1 MNITDDDGLFG
12 IGFLDKDHHIDT
24 FTFIV
29 VITLGVIA
37 LLELCVGHHV
47 IRKFLQGVGKKIS
60 VPTTNQNSKFNSH
73 LRTVLSKR
81 TPKQVAKIL
90 AICILLAISRIIS
103 AHFQIAVISEVSH
116 VFEHCLLLVIYYL
129 CFRLTISCIEAF
141 EEVFET
147 RADATSSKVDDM
159 IAPLFSESLRLFVC
173 LIWILQTLSM
183 LGVDTIAA
191 TASVS
196 LLALSIGNASSMYVQ
211 CLVGTLALIF
221 DEPIGVGDRV
231 EIAGQTGKIL
241 GFTLRYCKLE
251 TNKNEVSWIPNS
263 AFISGSFKVFKDEKN
278 SKDEKVSKDEKT
290 SKDK

>member
-47 IRKFLQGVGKKIS
+47 IRKFLQGVGCCGKKIS

-231 EIAGQTGKIL
+231 EVAGQTGKIL

-263 AFISGSFKVFKDEKN
+263 AFLSAPSRF
-278 SKDEKVSKDEKT
+278 SKTRRFQKMRR
-290 SKDK
+290 